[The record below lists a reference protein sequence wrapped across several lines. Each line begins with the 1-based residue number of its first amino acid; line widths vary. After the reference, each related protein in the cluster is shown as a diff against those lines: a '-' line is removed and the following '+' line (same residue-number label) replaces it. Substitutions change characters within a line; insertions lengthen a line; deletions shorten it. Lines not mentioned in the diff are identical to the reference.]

1 VAVEAN
7 GRAGRWSAP
16 EGLWRGTA
24 ALAAG
29 AGAGVLLG
37 GIAGLVGGGLAA
49 ALAYRWLPH
58 PAGPA
63 ERAAKAEQE
72 ALAVQLPL
80 AADLLAAC
88 LAASCSPAAAAEA
101 VAQAVGPP
109 MGTRLARAAAELRLG
124 ADPVETWTR
133 LGEHPGLAPLARC
146 LARACESGAPP
157 AAVLARLA
165 DAQRAAAA
173 RAAQARVRRAG
184 VLATAPLGL
193 CFLPAFVLT
202 GVVPTVVGLA
212 AHFLTGL

>member
-1 VAVEAN
+1 
-7 GRAGRWSAP
+7 
-16 EGLWRGTA
+16 
-24 ALAAG
+24 
-29 AGAGVLLG
+29 
-37 GIAGLVGGGLAA
+37 
-49 ALAYRWLPH
+49 
-58 PAGPA
+58 
-63 ERAAKAEQE
+63 
-72 ALAVQLPL
+72 
-80 AADLLAAC
+80 
-88 LAASCSPAAAAEA
+88 
-101 VAQAVGPP
+101 

-124 ADPVETWTR
+124 ADPVDTWTR